1 MSANSIDALI
11 GALCV
16 SLRADVLPELTS
28 DHARSQL
35 TGTLDILAKLQV
47 MCDWSASMQCEEQE
61 MLERGIRAVTQHAL
75 ASSITPA
82 LVAPSGGLE
91 CDETECGEKLA
102 AMPGETQGATLGEPL
117 LETQARMRELIDWLF
132 DAPMPPVLR
141 EELHALLRPILHEQ
155 VAAQR
160 RRIPRADFSSMT
172 ASSHA
177 SDTDA

>member
-11 GALCV
+11 GALCA

-35 TGTLDILAKLQV
+35 AGTLDILAKLQV

-82 LVAPSGGLE
+82 LVTTP
-91 CDETECGEKLA
+91 
-102 AMPGETQGATLGEPL
+102 GEPL

-132 DAPMPPVLR
+132 DTPLPPTLR
-141 EELHALLRPILHEQ
+141 DELHALLRPILHEQ

-160 RRIPRADFSSMT
+160 LAGKPT
-172 ASSHA
+172 
-177 SDTDA
+177 

>member
-11 GALCV
+11 GALCA

-35 TGTLDILAKLQV
+35 AGNLDILAKLQV
-47 MCDWSASMQCEEQE
+47 MCDWSASMQCEEQA
-61 MLERGIRAVTQHAL
+61 MLERGIRVVTQHAL

-82 LVAPSGGLE
+82 LVAPSDGSKY
-91 CDETECGEKLA
+91 GEKLA
-102 AMPGETQGATLGEPL
+102 AMPGETQSATLGQNL
-117 LETQARMRELIDWLF
+117 LETQAKMRELIDWLF
-132 DAPMPPVLR
+132 DAPLPPTLR

-172 ASSHA
+172 ASSQSTGPGA
-177 SDTDA
+177 

>member
-11 GALCV
+11 GALCA

-35 TGTLDILAKLQV
+35 AGTLDILAKLQV
-47 MCDWSASMQCEEQE
+47 MCDWSASMQCEEQA
-61 MLERGIRAVTQHAL
+61 MLERSIRAVTQHAL

-82 LVAPSGGLE
+82 LVTTP
-91 CDETECGEKLA
+91 
-102 AMPGETQGATLGEPL
+102 GEPL

-132 DAPMPPVLR
+132 DAPLPPALR

-172 ASSHA
+172 ASSQSTGTGA
-177 SDTDA
+177 